1 MTVSGL
7 LCWQHLH
14 VVGFWKQFSRR
25 ALKLFDKPERIHAIV
40 VCWPGKEASAHSI
53 AAAIVNSV
61 DRLTVLYKND
71 TGIDETGAGEWV
83 RFPNEWYYGRQFQ
96 HCLNQCDG
104 DAMLQIQADAA
115 FDNWPLL
122 VERFRWAL
130 AKVPETGIW
139 TPNLYHTWYTPN
151 LTEICKILG
160 DELSSVIVSDG
171 VVWGLRRPVID
182 RMLALDYS
190 RTSIGWGIAEAAA
203 AISNRDGRIVV
214 MDNTLLVD
222 HPRGSFYD
230 RSEALTQSNA
240 FVAQLSLP
248 EQSYVHWINVTCVAR
263 NHRSVLRFL
272 MPGYW
277 HKKLRQ
283 WRPGTGKAHVA
294 ATSGLRAAGE
304 RPRQSGESGLIR
316 AEPVADTANLRAPL
330 EGVNGL
336 RTALSSAGQ

>member
-1 MTVSGL
+1 M
-7 LCWQHLH
+7 
-14 VVGFWKQFSRR
+14 
-25 ALKLFDKPERIHAIV
+25 FDIPERIHAFV

-71 TGIDETGAGEWV
+71 TGIDETGAGDWV
-83 RFPNEWYYGRQFQ
+83 RFPNEWYYGRQFL
-96 HCLNQCDG
+96 HCLNLCDG

-130 AKVPETGIW
+130 AKVPELGTW

-151 LTEICKILG
+151 LTEICKIWG
-160 DELSSVIVSDG
+160 DELSSVVVSDG
-171 VVWGLRRPVID
+171 VVWGMRRPVIN

-203 AISNRDGRIVV
+203 AITNRDGRIVV

-222 HPRGSFYD
+222 HPQGSSYD
-230 RSEALTQSNA
+230 RTEALTQSSA
-240 FVAQLSLP
+240 FVAQLSLS

-263 NHRSVLRFL
+263 NRKNLLRFL
-272 MPGYW
+272 KASYW
-277 HKKLRQ
+277 RRKLEKL
-283 WRPGTGKAHVA
+283 RPGTGKAHLSG
-294 ATSGLRAAGE
+294 TSDLRAAVDL
-304 RPRQSGESGLIR
+304 PYQSDDNVLIR
-316 AEPVADTANLRAPL
+316 VGTVLR
-330 EGVNGL
+330 
-336 RTALSSAGQ
+336 